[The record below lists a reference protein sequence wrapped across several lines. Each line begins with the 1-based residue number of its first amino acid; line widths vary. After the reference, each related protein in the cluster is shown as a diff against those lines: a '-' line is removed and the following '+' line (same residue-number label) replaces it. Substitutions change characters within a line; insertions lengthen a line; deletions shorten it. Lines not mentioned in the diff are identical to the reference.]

1 MSEPTTLLDRPIN
14 GDRSWYSERNQ
25 SEQWDETRFLA
36 DLDRLL
42 DTEGVEAVRWTQYTP
57 YFNDGD
63 ACVFHTG
70 EIYVKVKGL
79 YDEKDLEDEDEY
91 YEDESNVWRGSYQLY
106 EYATEGDWRSEHVYN
121 VNGVDT
127 SKVSAALNEFAS
139 NMEHYEI
146 VVLKHFGDPAKV
158 TATKLGFDV
167 EFYEHD

>member
-1 MSEPTTLLDRPIN
+1 VSEPTALLDRPIN
-14 GDRSWYSERNQ
+14 GDRSWYSERSQ
-25 SEQWDETRFLA
+25 SEQWDESRFLA

-42 DTEGVEAVRWTQYTP
+42 DTPGVEAVRWTQYTP

-70 EIYVKVKGL
+70 EVYVKVKGL

-91 YEDESNVWRGSYQLY
+91 YEDESNVWRGNYQLY

-121 VNGVDT
+121 INGVDT
-127 SKVSAALNEFAS
+127 SEVAAALDAFA
-139 NMEHYEI
+139 NNLEHYEI